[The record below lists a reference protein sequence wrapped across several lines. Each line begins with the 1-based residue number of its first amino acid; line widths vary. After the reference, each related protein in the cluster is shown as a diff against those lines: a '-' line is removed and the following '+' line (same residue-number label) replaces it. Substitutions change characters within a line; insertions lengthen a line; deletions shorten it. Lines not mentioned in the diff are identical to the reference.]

1 MRLDKYLKVS
11 RLIKRRTVANE
22 ACDAGRVT
30 VNDRVAKASLDV
42 KVGDVIQI
50 AFGTY
55 IVKQAMYETE
65 VLCMEGNIKHAHK
78 VSMSNRSKLEM
89 TGISD
94 VVSFDLTK
102 VLLESDYGVITIK
115 GQNLHVNRLS
125 VEKGEL
131 DIDGTIQAI
140 EYSDKDNFSKKG
152 ESWFGKLL
160 K

>member
-1 MRLDKYLKVS
+1 
-11 RLIKRRTVANE
+11 
-22 ACDAGRVT
+22 
-30 VNDRVAKASLDV
+30 
-42 KVGDVIQI
+42 
-50 AFGTY
+50 
-55 IVKQAMYETE
+55 
-65 VLCMEGNIKHAHK
+65 MEGNIKHAHK

-94 VVSFDLTK
+94 VISFDLTK

>member
-1 MRLDKYLKVS
+1 
-11 RLIKRRTVANE
+11 
-22 ACDAGRVT
+22 
-30 VNDRVAKASLDV
+30 
-42 KVGDVIQI
+42 
-50 AFGTY
+50 
-55 IVKQAMYETE
+55 MYEME

-94 VVSFDLTK
+94 VISFDLTK

-131 DIDGTIQAI
+131 DIDGTVQAI

>member
-1 MRLDKYLKVS
+1 M
-11 RLIKRRTVANE
+11 KRR
-22 ACDAGRVT
+22 
-30 VNDRVAKASLDV
+30 SYL
-42 KVGDVIQI
+42 
-50 AFGTY
+50 
-55 IVKQAMYETE
+55 
-65 VLCMEGNIKHAHK
+65 MEGNIKHAHR

-94 VVSFDLTK
+94 VISFDLTK

>member
-1 MRLDKYLKVS
+1 
-11 RLIKRRTVANE
+11 
-22 ACDAGRVT
+22 
-30 VNDRVAKASLDV
+30 
-42 KVGDVIQI
+42 
-50 AFGTY
+50 
-55 IVKQAMYETE
+55 
-65 VLCMEGNIKHAHK
+65 MEGNIKHTHK

-94 VVSFDLTK
+94 VISFDLTK

-131 DIDGTIQAI
+131 DIDGTIQAM

>member
-1 MRLDKYLKVS
+1 
-11 RLIKRRTVANE
+11 
-22 ACDAGRVT
+22 
-30 VNDRVAKASLDV
+30 
-42 KVGDVIQI
+42 
-50 AFGTY
+50 
-55 IVKQAMYETE
+55 
-65 VLCMEGNIKHAHK
+65 MEGNIKHAHK

-160 K
+160 N

>member
-1 MRLDKYLKVS
+1 
-11 RLIKRRTVANE
+11 
-22 ACDAGRVT
+22 
-30 VNDRVAKASLDV
+30 
-42 KVGDVIQI
+42 
-50 AFGTY
+50 
-55 IVKQAMYETE
+55 MYETE

>member
-1 MRLDKYLKVS
+1 
-11 RLIKRRTVANE
+11 
-22 ACDAGRVT
+22 
-30 VNDRVAKASLDV
+30 
-42 KVGDVIQI
+42 
-50 AFGTY
+50 
-55 IVKQAMYETE
+55 
-65 VLCMEGNIKHAHK
+65 MEGNIKHAHK

-102 VLLESDYGVITIK
+102 VLLDYGVITIK

>member
-1 MRLDKYLKVS
+1 
-11 RLIKRRTVANE
+11 
-22 ACDAGRVT
+22 
-30 VNDRVAKASLDV
+30 
-42 KVGDVIQI
+42 
-50 AFGTY
+50 
-55 IVKQAMYETE
+55 
-65 VLCMEGNIKHAHK
+65 MEGNIKHAHK

>member
-1 MRLDKYLKVS
+1 
-11 RLIKRRTVANE
+11 
-22 ACDAGRVT
+22 
-30 VNDRVAKASLDV
+30 
-42 KVGDVIQI
+42 
-50 AFGTY
+50 
-55 IVKQAMYETE
+55 
-65 VLCMEGNIKHAHK
+65 MEGNIKHAHK

-115 GQNLHVNRLS
+115 VQNLHVNRLS

>member
-1 MRLDKYLKVS
+1 
-11 RLIKRRTVANE
+11 
-22 ACDAGRVT
+22 
-30 VNDRVAKASLDV
+30 
-42 KVGDVIQI
+42 
-50 AFGTY
+50 
-55 IVKQAMYETE
+55 
-65 VLCMEGNIKHAHK
+65 MEGNIKHAHR

-94 VVSFDLTK
+94 VISFDLTK

>member
-1 MRLDKYLKVS
+1 MES
-11 RLIKRRTVANE
+11 NIKRT
-22 ACDAGRVT
+22 
-30 VNDRVAKASLDV
+30 
-42 KVGDVIQI
+42 
-50 AFGTY
+50 
-55 IVKQAMYETE
+55 
-65 VLCMEGNIKHAHK
+65 HK

-94 VVSFDLTK
+94 VISFDLTK

-131 DIDGTIQAI
+131 DIDGTIQAM

>member
-1 MRLDKYLKVS
+1 
-11 RLIKRRTVANE
+11 
-22 ACDAGRVT
+22 
-30 VNDRVAKASLDV
+30 
-42 KVGDVIQI
+42 
-50 AFGTY
+50 
-55 IVKQAMYETE
+55 
-65 VLCMEGNIKHAHK
+65 MEGNIKRTHK

-94 VVSFDLTK
+94 VISFDLTK

-131 DIDGTIQAI
+131 DIDGTIQAM
-140 EYSDKDNFSKKG
+140 EYSDKDNLSKKG

>member
-1 MRLDKYLKVS
+1 M
-11 RLIKRRTVANE
+11 KRR
-22 ACDAGRVT
+22 
-30 VNDRVAKASLDV
+30 SY
-42 KVGDVIQI
+42 
-50 AFGTY
+50 F
-55 IVKQAMYETE
+55 
-65 VLCMEGNIKHAHK
+65 MEGNIKHAHR

-94 VVSFDLTK
+94 VISFDLTK

>member
-1 MRLDKYLKVS
+1 
-11 RLIKRRTVANE
+11 
-22 ACDAGRVT
+22 
-30 VNDRVAKASLDV
+30 
-42 KVGDVIQI
+42 
-50 AFGTY
+50 
-55 IVKQAMYETE
+55 
-65 VLCMEGNIKHAHK
+65 MEGNIKHAHK
-78 VSMSNRSKLEM
+78 VSMSNRSKLEI

>member
-1 MRLDKYLKVS
+1 
-11 RLIKRRTVANE
+11 
-22 ACDAGRVT
+22 
-30 VNDRVAKASLDV
+30 
-42 KVGDVIQI
+42 
-50 AFGTY
+50 
-55 IVKQAMYETE
+55 MYETE
-65 VLCMEGNIKHAHK
+65 VLCIEVNIKHAHK

>member
-1 MRLDKYLKVS
+1 
-11 RLIKRRTVANE
+11 
-22 ACDAGRVT
+22 
-30 VNDRVAKASLDV
+30 
-42 KVGDVIQI
+42 
-50 AFGTY
+50 
-55 IVKQAMYETE
+55 
-65 VLCMEGNIKHAHK
+65 MEGNIKHAHK

-94 VVSFDLTK
+94 VVSCDLTK

>member
-1 MRLDKYLKVS
+1 
-11 RLIKRRTVANE
+11 
-22 ACDAGRVT
+22 
-30 VNDRVAKASLDV
+30 
-42 KVGDVIQI
+42 
-50 AFGTY
+50 
-55 IVKQAMYETE
+55 
-65 VLCMEGNIKHAHK
+65 MEGNIKHAHK

-94 VVSFDLTK
+94 VISFDLTK

-131 DIDGTIQAI
+131 DIDGTVQAI